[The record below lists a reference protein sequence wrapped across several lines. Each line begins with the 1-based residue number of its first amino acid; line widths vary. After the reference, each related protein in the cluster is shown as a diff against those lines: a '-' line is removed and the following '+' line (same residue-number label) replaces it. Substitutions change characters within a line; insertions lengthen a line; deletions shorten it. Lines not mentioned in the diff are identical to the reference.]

1 MTHWTLNHRK
11 EIDRLYALDYG
22 DRIEF
27 AFRLILSA
35 SSAVIHMNYTNMTLA
50 LIWLQGFIAAHLL
63 YFVVLTTRPAEATAR
78 DTLLAGLIFLVLL
91 CAFIWFP
98 VYMIA
103 QDDMAVRMSGIAG
116 IGALLMFLIQRSDT
130 MKWMVLSE
138 IALVTL
144 AVGFVLLR
152 EMQAMQDVGARLVT
166 GFAGVTL
173 ISYFTRTILDHR
185 LRRLAAEAAANRS
198 VQAQRMEAVGQLA
211 GGVAHDFNNIL
222 TAVTGN
228 LDLYDAVQDPEER
241 RQFIAEA
248 RQSADR
254 AAGLVGQLLAYSR
267 KTTLTV
273 ADHDMSE
280 VFARINVLSRRLL
293 PSSVALHIAPPSE
306 PLLVR
311 VDQNQLITAMINL
324 MINARDALA
333 GAGHL
338 SISAMPERL
347 DHATPMLDGAL
358 LEAGCYVRIA
368 ICDDGPGIP
377 RDILRRVTEPF
388 FTTKGIG
395 EGSGLGLSMVE
406 GFARQSHG
414 GLTISTSPDGT
425 EATLWLPCARQL
437 AARVADDQSLAGL
450 RAVVAQRMPI

>member
-35 SSAVIHMNYTNMTLA
+35 SSAVIHMSYTNMTLA

-144 AVGFVLLR
+144 AVSFVLLR

-280 VFARINVLSRRLL
+280 VFARINVLSRGLL
-293 PSSVALHIAPPSE
+293 PSSVALHITPPTE

-338 SISAMPERL
+338 SISATPERL

-414 GLTISTSPDGT
+414 GLTITTSPDGT
-425 EATLWLPCARQL
+425 EAMLWLPCARQL

-450 RAVVAQRMPI
+450 RAVAAQRMPS

>member
-1 MTHWTLNHRK
+1 
-11 EIDRLYALDYG
+11 
-22 DRIEF
+22 
-27 AFRLILSA
+27 
-35 SSAVIHMNYTNMTLA
+35 
-50 LIWLQGFIAAHLL
+50 
-63 YFVVLTTRPAEATAR
+63 
-78 DTLLAGLIFLVLL
+78 
-91 CAFIWFP
+91 
-98 VYMIA
+98 
-103 QDDMAVRMSGIAG
+103 
-116 IGALLMFLIQRSDT
+116 
-130 MKWMVLSE
+130 
-138 IALVTL
+138 
-144 AVGFVLLR
+144 
-152 EMQAMQDVGARLVT
+152 
-166 GFAGVTL
+166 
-173 ISYFTRTILDHR
+173 
-185 LRRLAAEAAANRS
+185 
-198 VQAQRMEAVGQLA
+198 
-211 GGVAHDFNNIL
+211 
-222 TAVTGN
+222 
-228 LDLYDAVQDPEER
+228 
-241 RQFIAEA
+241 
-248 RQSADR
+248 
-254 AAGLVGQLLAYSR
+254 
-267 KTTLTV
+267 
-273 ADHDMSE
+273 MSE
-280 VFARINVLSRRLL
+280 VFARINVLSRGLL

-338 SISAMPERL
+338 SISATPERL

-414 GLTISTSPDGT
+414 GLTITTSPDGT

-450 RAVVAQRMPI
+450 RAVVAQRMPS